1 MATQVIY
8 VSKPD
13 VTNSSG
19 QGTPATSG
27 LSFDDTDT
35 TAFDSIGQL
44 LGFLEIN
51 DRRGL
56 AYSASSDGGTTF
68 TQSSDKGGY

>member
-19 QGTPATSG
+19 QGTPATTG

-35 TAFDSIGQL
+35 TAFASTAQL
-44 LGFLEIN
+44 LEFLERH
-51 DRRGL
+51 DRRGF
-56 AYSASSDGGTTF
+56 AYSASSDGGTSF
-68 TQSSDKGGY
+68 TQSGDKGGL

>member
-8 VSKPD
+8 KSLPNVE
-13 VTNSSG
+13 NSSG
-19 QGTPATSG
+19 QGTPVATG
-27 LSFDDTDT
+27 LSYDDTVT
-35 TAFDSIGQL
+35 SCFPSTGQL

-51 DRRGL
+51 DRRGF

-68 TQSSDKGGY
+68 TQSSDKGGL